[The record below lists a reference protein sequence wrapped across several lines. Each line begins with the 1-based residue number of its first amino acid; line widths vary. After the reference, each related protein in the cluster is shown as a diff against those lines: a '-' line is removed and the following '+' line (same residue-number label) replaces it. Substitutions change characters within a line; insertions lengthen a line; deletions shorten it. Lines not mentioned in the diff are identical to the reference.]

1 MNTLIEPTHPGEII
15 KDNLAVMGMT
25 QKRLAEII
33 AMQPSMLN
41 GILNG
46 KRPLT
51 IDVALLIEA
60 ATGLDAETLINMQS
74 RYNLFQARNNK
85 ITMRF
90 IRKIQTSRVR
100 HA

>member
-15 KDNLAVMGMT
+15 KDNLAVMGLT

-60 ATGLDAETLINMQS
+60 ATGMDAETLVNLQS

-85 ITMRF
+85 ITMQF
-90 IRKIQTSRVR
+90 IRKIKINRTC